1 MTRRFDAFVLFA
13 EMRTGSNYLE
23 DSLNNFPDINCLGEV
38 YNPTFLGHH
47 NTFEMHGFDMDR
59 REQDPLG
66 LLEAII
72 ENADDGLPGF
82 RLFHDHDDRVVERVL
97 PDPRIAKVILTRNP
111 LDSYVSRK
119 IASATGQWRLTDMK
133 HAKTAQIRFDTAE
146 FGELLDKLL
155 PFQEHLRQ
163 GLQKTGQVAFQVR
176 YEDIND
182 PDMLNGLAAFL
193 GSDERVDA
201 TSTKLKKQNPAP
213 LRDKVENYDEMVAA
227 LSDLDRFGL
236 EKSPELEPERAAQVP
251 NFVAH
256 PTLGLLFCPIKG
268 APENSVLNWMG
279 ALGDVGKDA
288 LIRKMSQKQLRQ
300 WMKDNP
306 GFRSFTVL
314 RHPVARAYTVFNRFI
329 LPDDR
334 PAYADPR
341 KTLRQRYKVPMPG
354 KTPGDDWSEAEQ
366 KAAFQGFIGFLKGNL
381 AGQTSVRVDQAW
393 ASQTAILQGIASVM
407 VPQSVIH
414 EEQMKDAL
422 PALAR
427 AVGAE
432 NTPEI
437 VGEAMPGNHTLKA
450 IYDGKIEQVLI
461 DTYRRDYIGF
471 GFPRWNKR
479 PS

>member
-1 MTRRFDAFVLFA
+1 MARRFDAFVLFA

-23 DSLNNFPDINCLGEV
+23 ESLNTFPDIHCLGEV
-38 YNPTFLGHH
+38 YNPTFMGHL
-47 NTFEMHGFDMDR
+47 NTSQMFGYDMDR

-66 LLEAII
+66 LLDAII
-72 ENADDGLPGF
+72 EQGEGLPGF
-82 RLFHDHDDRVVERVL
+82 RLFHDHDDRVVKRVL

-133 HAKTAQIRFDTAE
+133 HAKTAKIHFDAAE
-146 FGELLDKLL
+146 FAELLNALQ
-155 PFQEHLRQ
+155 PFQERLRQ
-163 GLQKTGQVAFQVR
+163 DLQRAGQVAFQVR

-193 GSDERVDA
+193 GSDQRVEE
-201 TSTKLKKQNPAP
+201 TSKKLKKQNPAP

-236 EKSPELEPERAAQVP
+236 EKSPELEPDRTAQVR

-268 APENSVLNWMG
+268 APEASVLTWMG
-279 ALGDVGKDA
+279 ALGGVGKDA
-288 LIRKMSQKQLRQ
+288 LIRKMNQKQLRQ
-300 WMKDNP
+300 WMKDHP

-329 LPDDR
+329 LPDGR

-341 KTLRQRYKVPMPG
+341 KTLRQRYKVPIPG
-354 KTPGDDWSEAEQ
+354 KAPVEGWTEADQ

-393 ASQTAILQGIASVM
+393 ATQTAILQGISSVM
-407 VPQSVIH
+407 IPQAVIQ
-414 EEQMKDAL
+414 EDQMGQAL

-427 AVGAE
+427 EIGVADV
-432 NTPEI
+432 PE
-437 VGEAMPGNHTLKA
+437 VVEETLPGPHALA
-450 IYDGKIEQVLI
+450 SIYDGKIEQVLI
-461 DTYRRDYIGF
+461 DTYRRDYIGL

-479 PS
+479 

>member
-1 MTRRFDAFVLFA
+1 MTRKYDAFVLFA

-23 DSLNNFPDINCLGEV
+23 DSLNNFSDINCLGEV

-47 NTFEMHGFDMDR
+47 NTFEMHGYDMDK

-72 ENADDGLPGF
+72 ENGEGLPGF

-119 IASATGQWRLTDMK
+119 IATATGQWRLTDMK
-133 HAKTAQIRFDTAE
+133 NAKTATIRFDTDE
-146 FGELLDKLL
+146 FSELLDALL

-163 GLQKTGQVAFQVR
+163 GLQRTGQVAFQMR

-182 PDMLNGLAAFL
+182 LDVLNGLAAFL
-193 GSDERVDA
+193 GSNERVEA
-201 TSTKLKKQNPAP
+201 TSKKLKKQNPSP
-213 LRDKVENYDEMVAA
+213 LRDKVENYDDMVAA

-236 EKSPELEPERAAQVP
+236 EKSPELEPERSAQVP

-268 APENSVLNWMG
+268 APENSVLEWMG
-279 ALGDVGKDA
+279 KLGDVGKDA

-341 KTLRQRYKVPMPG
+341 KTLRQRYKVPMPN
-354 KTPGDDWSEAEQ
+354 KAPGDDWSENDQ
-366 KAAFQGFIGFLKGNL
+366 KAAFLGFIGFLKGNL

-393 ASQTAILQGIASVM
+393 ASQTAILQGISQVM
-407 VPQSVIH
+407 VPQAVIH
-414 EEQMKDAL
+414 EELMKEAL

-427 AVGAE
+427 DIGVE
-432 NTPEI
+432 DVPEV
-437 VGEAMPGNHTLKA
+437 VGEAMPGAHPLRP
-450 IYDGKIEQVLI
+450 IYDGKIEQALI
-461 DTYRRDYIGF
+461 DTYRRDYVGF
-471 GFPRWNKR
+471 GFLRWNKR
-479 PS
+479 

>member
-1 MTRRFDAFVLFA
+1 MARRFDAFVLFA

-23 DSLNNFPDINCLGEV
+23 ESLNTFPDIHCLGEV
-38 YNPTFLGHH
+38 YNPTFMGHL
-47 NTFEMHGFDMDR
+47 NMSQMFGYDMDR

-66 LLEAII
+66 LLDAII
-72 ENADDGLPGF
+72 EQGEGLPGF
-82 RLFHDHDDRVVERVL
+82 RLFHDHDDRVVKRVL

-133 HAKTAQIRFDTAE
+133 HAKTAKIHFDAAE
-146 FGELLDKLL
+146 FAELLNALQ
-155 PFQEHLRQ
+155 PFQERLRQ
-163 GLQKTGQVAFQVR
+163 DLQRAGQVAFQVR

-193 GSDERVDA
+193 GSDQRVEE
-201 TSTKLKKQNPAP
+201 TSKKLKKQNPAP

-236 EKSPELEPERAAQVP
+236 EKSPELEPDRTAQVR

-268 APENSVLNWMG
+268 APEASVLTWMG
-279 ALGDVGKDA
+279 ALGGVGKDA
-288 LIRKMSQKQLRQ
+288 LIRKMNQKQLRQ
-300 WMKDNP
+300 WMKDHP

-329 LPDDR
+329 LPDGR

-341 KTLRQRYKVPMPG
+341 KTLRQRYKVPIPG
-354 KTPGDDWSEAEQ
+354 KAPGEGWTEADQ

-393 ASQTAILQGIASVM
+393 ATQTAILQGISSVM
-407 VPQSVIH
+407 IPQAVIQ
-414 EEQMKDAL
+414 EDQMGQAL

-427 AVGAE
+427 EIGVADV
-432 NTPEI
+432 PE
-437 VGEAMPGNHTLKA
+437 VVEETLPGPHALA
-450 IYDGKIEQVLI
+450 SIYDGKIEQVLI
-461 DTYRRDYIGF
+461 DTYRRDYIGL

-479 PS
+479 

>member
-1 MTRRFDAFVLFA
+1 MDRRFDAFVLFA

-23 DSLNNFPDINCLGEV
+23 DLLNNFADINCLGEV
-38 YNPTFLGHH
+38 YNPTFMGHH
-47 NTFEMHGFDMDR
+47 NTFDMYGYDMDK

-72 ENADDGLPGF
+72 ETAEGLPGF
-82 RLFHDHDDRVVERVL
+82 RLFHDHDDRVVDRVL

-133 HAKTAQIRFDTAE
+133 HAKTAKIRFDEAE
-146 FGELLDKLL
+146 FGELLDALL
-155 PFQEHLRQ
+155 PFQDRLRR
-163 GLQKTGQVAFQVR
+163 GLQKTGQVAFHIR

-182 PDMLNGLAAFL
+182 PDVLYGLAAFL
-193 GSDERVDA
+193 GSEARVDA
-201 TSTKLKKQNPAP
+201 ASSKLKRQNPSA
-213 LRDKVENYDEMVAA
+213 LRDKVENYEDMVAA

-236 EKSPELEPERAAQVP
+236 DRSPDLEPERAPQVP

-256 PTLGLLFCPIKG
+256 PQLGLLFCPIKG
-268 APENSVLNWMG
+268 APENAVLDWMG
-279 ALGDVGKDA
+279 KLGGVGRDA

-300 WMKDNP
+300 WMKDHP
-306 GFRSFTVL
+306 GFRSFSVL
-314 RHPVARAYTVFNRFI
+314 RHPVARAYAVFNRFI

-334 PAYADPR
+334 PVYAEPR
-341 KTLRQRYKVPMPG
+341 KVLRQRYKVPIPN
-354 KTPGDDWSEAEQ
+354 KAPGDGWTEEEQ
-366 KAAFQGFIGFLKGNL
+366 KAAFIGFVGFLKGNL

-393 ASQTAILQGIASVM
+393 ASQSAILQGIGQVM
-407 VPQSVIH
+407 IPQAVIH
-414 EEQMKDAL
+414 EEQMKAAL

-427 AVGAE
+427 DLGVE
-432 NTPEI
+432 NVPE
-437 VGEAMPGNHTLKA
+437 VAGEAMPGAFPLKSV
-450 IYDGKIEQVLI
+450 YDGKIEQALI

-479 PS
+479 

>member
-1 MTRRFDAFVLFA
+1 MTRKFDAFVLFA

-23 DSLNNFPDINCLGEV
+23 DSLNNFPDIDCLGEV

-47 NTFEMHGFDMDR
+47 NRFEMLGYDMDR

-66 LLEAII
+66 LLDAII
-72 ENADDGLPGF
+72 ETSESLPGF

-133 HAKTAQIRFDTAE
+133 TAKTATIRFDTDE
-146 FGELLDKLL
+146 FAELLEALL
-155 PFQEHLRQ
+155 PFQDHLRR
-163 GLQKTGQVAFQVR
+163 GLQRTGQAAFRMR

-182 PDMLNGLAAFL
+182 PDVLNGLAAFL
-193 GSDERVDA
+193 GSEERVEA
-201 TSTKLKKQNPAP
+201 TSKKLKKQNPSP
-213 LRDKVENYDEMVAA
+213 LRDKVDNYDDMVAA

-236 EKSPELEPERAAQVP
+236 EKSPELEPDRSPQVP

-268 APENSVLNWMG
+268 APENAVLNWMG
-279 ALGDVGKDA
+279 ALADVGRDA
-288 LIRKMSQKQLRQ
+288 LVRKMSQKQLRQ

-314 RHPVARAYTVFNRFI
+314 RHPVARAYAVFNRFI

-341 KTLRQRYKVPMPG
+341 KILRQRYKVPMPN
-354 KTPGDDWSEAEQ
+354 KAPGDGWTEKEQ

-393 ASQTAILQGIASVM
+393 ATQTAILQGISQVM
-407 VPQSVIH
+407 VPQAVVH
-414 EEQMKDAL
+414 EEQMKEAL

-427 AVGAE
+427 
-432 NTPEI
+432 EI
-437 VGEAMPGNHTLKA
+437 GVEDVPDINGEAMPGAYPLKS

-479 PS
+479 RS

>member
-1 MTRRFDAFVLFA
+1 MTRKFDAFVLFA

-23 DSLNNFPDINCLGEV
+23 DSLNNFSDINCLGEV

-47 NTFEMHGFDMDR
+47 NTFEMHGYDMDA

-66 LLEAII
+66 LLETII
-72 ENADDGLPGF
+72 ENGEGLPGF

-97 PDPRIAKVILTRNP
+97 PDLRIAKVILTRNP

-133 HAKTAQIRFDTAE
+133 NAKTATIRFDTDE
-146 FGELLDKLL
+146 FAELLDALL
-155 PFQEHLRQ
+155 PFQERLRQ
-163 GLQKTGQVAFQVR
+163 GLQRTGQVAFQMR

-182 PDMLNGLAAFL
+182 PDVLNGLAAFL
-193 GSDERVDA
+193 GSNERVEA
-201 TSTKLKKQNPAP
+201 TSKKLKKQNPSP
-213 LRDKVENYDEMVAA
+213 LRDKVENYDDMVAT

-236 EKSPELEPERAAQVP
+236 EKSPELEPERSAQVP

-268 APENSVLNWMG
+268 APENSVLDWMG
-279 ALGDVGKDA
+279 MLGGVGRDA

-314 RHPVARAYTVFNRFI
+314 RHPVARAYAVFNRFI

-334 PAYADPR
+334 PAYAEPR
-341 KTLRQRYKVPMPG
+341 KTLRQRYKVPMPN
-354 KTPGDDWSEAEQ
+354 KAPGDNWTEEEQ
-366 KAAFQGFIGFLKGNL
+366 KAAFIGFIGFLKGNL

-393 ASQTAILQGIASVM
+393 ATQTAILQGIAQVM
-407 VPQSVIH
+407 VPQAVIH
-414 EEQMKDAL
+414 EEQMKEAL

-427 AVGAE
+427 DVGVE
-432 NTPEI
+432 DVPDV
-437 VGEAMPGNHTLKA
+437 VGEAIPGPHPLKP
-450 IYDGKIEQVLI
+450 IYDGKIEQALI
-461 DTYRRDYIGF
+461 DAYRRDYIGF

-479 PS
+479 

>member
-1 MTRRFDAFVLFA
+1 MARRFDAFVLFA

-23 DSLNNFPDINCLGEV
+23 ESLNTFPDIHCLGEV
-38 YNPTFLGHH
+38 YNPTFMGHL
-47 NTFEMHGFDMDR
+47 NTSQMFGYDMDR

-66 LLEAII
+66 LLDAII
-72 ENADDGLPGF
+72 EQGESLPGF
-82 RLFHDHDDRVVERVL
+82 RLFHDHDDRVVKRVL

-133 HAKTAQIRFDTAE
+133 HAKTAKIHFDAAE
-146 FGELLDKLL
+146 FAELLNALQ
-155 PFQEHLRQ
+155 PFQERLRQ
-163 GLQKTGQVAFQVR
+163 DLQRAGQVAFQVR

-193 GSDERVDA
+193 GSDQRVEE
-201 TSTKLKKQNPAP
+201 TSKKLKKQNPAP

-236 EKSPELEPERAAQVP
+236 EKSPELEPDRTAQVR

-268 APENSVLNWMG
+268 APEASVLTWMG
-279 ALGDVGKDA
+279 ALGGVGKDA
-288 LIRKMSQKQLRQ
+288 LIRKMNQKQLRQ
-300 WMKDNP
+300 WMKDHP

-329 LPDDR
+329 LPDGR

-341 KTLRQRYKVPMPG
+341 KTLRQRYKVPIPG
-354 KTPGDDWSEAEQ
+354 KAPGEGWTEADQ

-393 ASQTAILQGIASVM
+393 ATQTAILQGISSVM
-407 VPQSVIH
+407 IPQAVIQ
-414 EEQMKDAL
+414 EDQMGQAL

-427 AVGAE
+427 EIGVADV
-432 NTPEI
+432 PE
-437 VGEAMPGNHTLKA
+437 VVEETLPGPHALA
-450 IYDGKIEQVLI
+450 SIYDGKIEQVLI
-461 DTYRRDYIGF
+461 DTYRRDYIGL

-479 PS
+479 

>member
-1 MTRRFDAFVLFA
+1 MPRRYDAFVLFA

-38 YNPTFLGHH
+38 YNPTFIGHH
-47 NTFEMHGFDMDR
+47 NKFEMYGYDMDK

-66 LLEAII
+66 LLEKII
-72 ENADDGLPGF
+72 ENEEGIPGF
-82 RLFHDHDDRVVERVL
+82 RLFHDHDDRVVERVV

-133 HAKTAQIRFDTAE
+133 HAKTAKIRFDQAE
-146 FGELLDKLL
+146 FAELLDALL
-155 PFQEHLRQ
+155 PFQERLRQ
-163 GLQKTGQVAFQVR
+163 GLQKTGQVAFQMR

-182 PDMLNGLAAFL
+182 PDVLNGLAAFL
-193 GSDERVDA
+193 GSDERVEA
-201 TSTKLKKQNPAP
+201 TSKKLKKQNPSP
-213 LRDKVENYDEMVAA
+213 LRDKVENYEDMVAA

-236 EKSPELEPERAAQVP
+236 EKSPELEPERSPQVP

-256 PTLGLLFCPIKG
+256 PSLGLLFCPIKG
-268 APENSVLNWMG
+268 APENSVLDWMG
-279 ALGDVGKDA
+279 QLGGVGKGA

-334 PAYADPR
+334 PMYSDPR
-341 KTLRQRYKVPMPG
+341 KILRQRYKVPIPN
-354 KTPGDDWSEAEQ
+354 KAPGDSWSEEEQ
-366 KAAFQGFIGFLKGNL
+366 KAAFLGFIGFLKGNL

-393 ASQTAILQGIASVM
+393 ATQTAILQGITQVL
-407 VPQSVIH
+407 VPQAVIH
-414 EEQMKDAL
+414 EEQMKEAL

-427 AVGAE
+427 ALGVE
-432 NTPEI
+432 NVPE
-437 VGEAMPGNHTLKA
+437 VAGEVMPGAHPLKSV
-450 IYDGKIEQVLI
+450 YDGKIEQQLI

-479 PS
+479 